1 MQALPDLSKSEQNR
15 MCLSRE
21 TLEGLRMTGKCECS
35 LLLLVL
41 SGNNIFYFCHIVKSI
56 TEMVP
61 YLLDVPGVSY
71 VLTERFNQDPLE
83 SFFGKQRMRGGYNN
97 NHNVKTFLK
106 KYPVPAGTRIC
117 SPKTHARQL

>member
-41 SGNNIFYFCHIVKSI
+41 SCNN
-56 TEMVP
+56 
-61 YLLDVPGVSY
+61 
-71 VLTERFNQDPLE
+71 
-83 SFFGKQRMRGGYNN
+83 
-97 NHNVKTFLK
+97 
-106 KYPVPAGTRIC
+106 
-117 SPKTHARQL
+117 